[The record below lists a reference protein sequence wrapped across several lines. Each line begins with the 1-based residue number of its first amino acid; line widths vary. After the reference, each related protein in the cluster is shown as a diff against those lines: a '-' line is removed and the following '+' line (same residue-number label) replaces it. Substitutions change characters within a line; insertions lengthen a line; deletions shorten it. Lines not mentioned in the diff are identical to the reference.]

1 MPIAHKDKLQKTFNS
16 LNADRRF
23 STWLWVFIIQNFP
36 NIDLGEFG
44 SPGMRDRMAEL
55 IINHPGLKKTIENKK
70 STDLLP
76 EQSLQWITNNKRQ
89 NTFLIRKLTEQN
101 GIPYTDAPE
110 NLTGRNLTIAAIDTW
125 QTERTQKS
133 AIVNQIRSEW
143 EAHTES
149 DYLFKWFDGPDEKE
163 KLSAA
168 WKTTKAKYS
177 HLDPHKIQLQ
187 EVEDLI
193 IFLDTPSIT
202 TSEKVLLMDSIK
214 KQWSKNKSRAKNK
227 DAGKKQYNFI
237 LSQKTINRLDKLAEK
252 HDLKRT
258 QVLDILLKM
267 EEEKGTYIPAR
278 LKNLADS

>member
-1 MPIAHKDKLQKTFNS
+1 
-16 LNADRRF
+16 
-23 STWLWVFIIQNFP
+23 
-36 NIDLGEFG
+36 
-44 SPGMRDRMAEL
+44 MRDRMAEA
-55 IINHPGLKKTIENKK
+55 IINQPGLKQSIENQKI
-70 STDLLP
+70 TDLLP

-89 NTFLIRKLTEQN
+89 NAFIIRKLTEKT
-101 GIPYTDAPE
+101 GINYIGAPD
-110 NLTGRNLTIAAIDTW
+110 NLTGRDLTIAAIDIW
-125 QTERTQKS
+125 QTDKSQKS
-133 AIVNQIRSEW
+133 ETINQIRSEW
-143 EAHTES
+143 KIHTEP
-149 DYLFKWFDGPDEKE
+149 DHLFKWFDDLDEKE
-163 KLSAA
+163 KLNTA
-168 WKTTKAKYS
+168 WKITKDKYS
-177 HLDPHKIQLQ
+177 FLVLHQNQPQ

-278 LKNLADS
+278 LKALADS

>member
-1 MPIAHKDKLQKTFNS
+1 MSIAYKDKLQKTFNN

-23 STWLWVFIIQNFP
+23 STWLWIFITQNFQ

-44 SPGMRDRMAEL
+44 SPGMRDRMAAL
-55 IINHPGLKKTIENKK
+55 IINHPGLKQTIENKK

-89 NTFLIRKLTEQN
+89 NTFLIRKLTEKN
-101 GIPYTDAPE
+101 GIPYTGAPE
-110 NLTGRNLTIAAIDTW
+110 NLTGRSLTIAAIDAW
-125 QTERTQKS
+125 QTDRTHKS

-163 KLSAA
+163 KLSTA
-168 WKTTKAKYS
+168 WKTAKAKHS
-177 HLDPHKIQLQ
+177 HLGLHKIQPQ

-193 IFLDTPSIT
+193 IILDFPSIT
-202 TSEKVLLMDSIK
+202 TPEKILLMDAIK

-237 LSQKTINRLDKLAEK
+237 LSQRTINRLDKLAEK

-278 LKNLADS
+278 LKELADS